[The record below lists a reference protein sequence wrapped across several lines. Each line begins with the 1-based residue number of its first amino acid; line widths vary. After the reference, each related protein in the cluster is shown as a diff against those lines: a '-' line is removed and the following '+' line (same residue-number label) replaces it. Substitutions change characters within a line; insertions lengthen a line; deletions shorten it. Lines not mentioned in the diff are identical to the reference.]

1 MRDYLKIE
9 INHLL
14 GSLLIFIPI
23 GYLLQQIPVAIA
35 LAFIAYFSK
44 HAYYLTKLAYLI
56 NQGARIDPPY
66 PADIWG
72 LIFKEL
78 SRFRS
83 RSRKR
88 KRTLSRFASRFRK
101 VTSSI
106 PDGLILLNKS
116 AGIEWANPAANQLL
130 NISWPRDEN
139 TPLSVHIKHEELSE
153 YLKNPDYSK
162 PLELPSPTNKAVII
176 SLRVTPFGGKKA
188 QRLVVARD
196 ITDVYKLNQTRR
208 DFVSNVSH
216 ELRTPLTVIAG
227 YLENLSEND
236 MLPFQERP
244 FTLMVQQADRMNS
257 IINDLLTLSRLELG
271 HAVSAEKPVAIPEL
285 LRRIIDQAQLLAE
298 QKGGYKITL
307 DVNDSLWLLGE
318 ESELMSA
325 FSNLVFNAIIHSPP
339 GTEIT
344 VTWLRLEN
352 EACLTVTDTG
362 PGIEERHIP
371 RLTERFYRVDKAR
384 SRQSGGTGLGL
395 AIVKH
400 IIGRHDG
407 ELRIS
412 SQLGIGSS
420 FTCAFPEEVTLNKP
434 LTAPDQEEA
443 VNSANDEQ
451 PELTDSS
458 PE

>member
-9 INHLL
+9 FSHLF
-14 GSLLIFIPI
+14 GSLLIFMPI
-23 GYLLQQIPVAIA
+23 GYLLHQLPAA
-35 LAFIAYFSK
+35 AATAFIAYFSK
-44 HAYYLTKLAYLI
+44 HGYYLIRLAMLI
-56 NQGARIDPPY
+56 NQRERIEPPY

-72 LIFKEL
+72 LIYKEI
-78 SRFRS
+78 SRHRT

-116 AGIEWANPAANQLL
+116 ACIEWANPAANQLL

-139 TPLSVHIKHEELSE
+139 AQFIKRINHEGLTD

-162 PLELPSPTNKAVII
+162 PIELPSPINKALIVSI
-176 SLRVTPFGGKKA
+176 RVTPFGGKKA

-196 ITDVYKLNQTRR
+196 ITEVYKLNQTRR

-216 ELRTPLTVIAG
+216 ELRTPLTVISG
-227 YLENLSEND
+227 FLENLGENE

-244 FTLMVQQADRMNS
+244 FTLMQQQAERMNS
-257 IINDLLTLSRLELG
+257 IINDLLALSRLELG
-271 HAVSAEKPVAIPEL
+271 NAPSAEKPVSVPDL
-285 LRRIIDQAQLLAE
+285 LRRIADQAQLLAE
-298 QKGGYKITL
+298 QNGGCQLTL
-307 DVNDSLWLLGE
+307 DVNDNLWLLGE
-318 ESELMSA
+318 ENELMSA
-325 FSNLVFNAIIHSPP
+325 FSNLVFNAIIHTPP
-339 GTEIT
+339 GTEVT
-344 VTWLRLEN
+344 VTWLRLEK

-362 PGIEERHIP
+362 PGIKERHIP

-400 IIGRHDG
+400 IISRHDG

-412 SQLGIGSS
+412 SQLGVGSS
-420 FTCAFPEEVTLNKP
+420 FTCAFPEEMI
-434 LTAPDQEEA
+434 LTKTEKYLVSET
-443 VNSANDEQ
+443 S
-451 PELTDSS
+451 
-458 PE
+458 

>member
-9 INHLL
+9 LNHLL
-14 GSLLIFIPI
+14 GSLLIFMPI
-23 GYLLQQIPVAIA
+23 GYLLHQLPTAA
-35 LAFIAYFSK
+35 ATAFVAYFSK
-44 HAYYLTKLAYLI
+44 HGFYLIRLAVLI
-56 NQGARIDPPY
+56 NQRERIEPPY

-72 LIFKEL
+72 LIYKEI
-78 SRFRS
+78 SRHRT

-116 AGIEWANPAANQLL
+116 ACIEWANPAANQLL

-139 TPLSVHIKHEELSE
+139 AHFIKRINHEGLAD

-162 PLELPSPTNKAVII
+162 PIELPSPINKALIVSI
-176 SLRVTPFGGKKA
+176 RVTPFGGKKA

-196 ITDVYKLNQTRR
+196 ITEVYKLNQTRR

-216 ELRTPLTVIAG
+216 ELRTPLTVISG
-227 YLENLSEND
+227 FLENLGENE

-244 FTLMVQQADRMNS
+244 FALMQQQAERMNS
-257 IINDLLTLSRLELG
+257 IINDLLALSRLELG
-271 HAVSAEKPVAIPEL
+271 NAPSAEKPVAVPDM
-285 LRRIIDQAQLLAE
+285 LRRIVDQAQLLAD
-298 QKGGYKITL
+298 QNGGYRLTL
-307 DVNDSLWLLGE
+307 DVNDNLWLLGE
-318 ESELMSA
+318 ENELMSA
-325 FSNLVFNAIIHSPP
+325 FSNLVYNAIIHTPP

-344 VTWLRLEN
+344 VTWLRLEK

-371 RLTERFYRVDKAR
+371 RLSERFYRVDKAR

-400 IIGRHDG
+400 IISRHDG

-412 SQLGIGSS
+412 SQLGVGSS
-420 FTCAFPEEVTLNKP
+420 FTCAFPEEMI
-434 LTAPDQEEA
+434 LTKKAKYLVSET
-443 VNSANDEQ
+443 S
-451 PELTDSS
+451 
-458 PE
+458 

>member
-1 MRDYLKIE
+1 VRDYLKIE

-14 GSLLIFIPI
+14 GCLLIFIPI
-23 GYLLQQIPVAIA
+23 GYLLQQVSAATMAA
-35 LAFIAYFSK
+35 LIAYFSK
-44 HAYYLTKLAYLI
+44 HGYYLIKLAGLI
-56 NQGARIDPPY
+56 NQGSRIDPPY

-72 LIFKEL
+72 LIYKEL

-88 KRTLSRFASRFRK
+88 KRTLNRFASRFRK

-116 AGIEWANPAANQLL
+116 ACIEWANPAANQLL
-130 NISWPRDEN
+130 DISWPRDEN
-139 TPLSVHIKHEELSE
+139 RPIIERIRHEGLLDFLE
-153 YLKNPDYSK
+153 NPDYTK
-162 PLELPSPTNKAVII
+162 PLDLPSPRNKAVIV
-176 SLRVTPFGGKKA
+176 SLRVTPFGGKKT
-188 QRLVVARD
+188 QRLVVVRD
-196 ITDVYKLNQTRR
+196 ITEVYKLNQTRR

-216 ELRTPLTVIAG
+216 ELRTPLTVITG
-227 YLENLSEND
+227 FLENLGENE
-236 MLPFQERP
+236 MLSFQKRP
-244 FTLMVQQADRMNS
+244 FVLMQQQAERMNS

-271 HAVSAEKPVAIPEL
+271 QAASAEKPVAVPDL

-298 QKGGYKITL
+298 QKGGYRITL
-307 DVNDSLWLLGE
+307 DVNENLWLLGE

-325 FSNLVFNAIIHSPP
+325 FSNLVYNAIIHTPP

-344 VTWLRLEN
+344 VTWLLLEN
-352 EACLTVTDTG
+352 EACLTVIDTG

-412 SQLGIGSS
+412 SKLGEGSS
-420 FTCAFPEEVTLNKP
+420 FTCAFPAELSLNKTADRL
-434 LTAPDQEEA
+434 LTNRP
-443 VNSANDEQ
+443 
-451 PELTDSS
+451 
-458 PE
+458 

>member
-1 MRDYLKIE
+1 VKEYLKIE

-14 GSLLIFIPI
+14 GTLLIFVPI
-23 GYLLQQIPVAIA
+23 GYLVHQIPVAIVVA
-35 LAFIAYFSK
+35 LIAYFTK
-44 HAYYLTKLAYLI
+44 HGYYLIRLAYLI
-56 NQGARIDPPY
+56 NQGTRIDPPY

-72 LIFKEL
+72 LIYKEL

-106 PDGLILLNKS
+106 PDGLVLLNKS
-116 AGIEWANPAANQLL
+116 ANIEWANPAANQLL

-139 TPLSVHIKHEELSE
+139 TPFDEHIRHENLTE
-153 YLKNPDYSK
+153 YLNNPDYSK

-188 QRLVVARD
+188 QRLVVVRD
-196 ITDVYKLNQTRR
+196 ITEVYKLNQTRR

-227 YLENLSEND
+227 YLENLYDND

-244 FTLMVQQADRMNS
+244 FTLMLQQADRMNS

-271 HAVSAEKPVAIPEL
+271 HAPSAEKPVAVPDL

-298 QKGGYKITL
+298 QKGGYTITL
-307 DVNDSLWLLGE
+307 DANDNLWLLGE

-325 FSNLVFNAIIHSPP
+325 FSNLVFNAIIHTPA

-352 EACLTVTDTG
+352 EACLTVTDSG

-407 ELRIS
+407 EIRIS

-420 FTCAFPEEVTLNKP
+420 FTCAFPEEVTLTRP
-434 LTAPDQEEA
+434 PA
-443 VNSANDEQ
+443 NSVEQDEIDPAHDEQ
-451 PELTDSS
+451 PELLDSS
-458 PE
+458 QE

>member
-1 MRDYLKIE
+1 VKNYLIIE

-14 GSLLIFIPI
+14 GSLLIFTPI
-23 GYLLQQIPVAIA
+23 GYLLQQIPAAIA
-35 LAFIAYFSK
+35 LALIAYIAK
-44 HAYYLTKLAYLI
+44 HGYYLVRLTSLI
-56 NQGARIDPPY
+56 SRGKSIDPPY
-66 PADIWG
+66 PADVWG
-72 LIFKEL
+72 LIYKEI

-106 PDGLILLNKS
+106 PDGLVLLNKS
-116 AGIEWANPAANQLL
+116 ANIEWANPAANQLL
-130 NISWPRDEN
+130 SISWPRDEN
-139 TPLSVHIKHEELSE
+139 TPLGTHIKHEHLSE

-162 PLELPSPTNKAVII
+162 PIELPSPNNKAVIL
-176 SLRVTPFGGKKA
+176 SLRITPFGGKKA

-196 ITDVYKLNQTRR
+196 ITEVYKLNQTRR

-227 YLENLSEND
+227 YLENLSDND
-236 MLPFQERP
+236 MLAFQQRP
-244 FTLMVQQADRMNS
+244 FTLMLQQADRMNS
-257 IINDLLTLSRLELG
+257 IINDLLALSRLELG
-271 HAVSAEKPVAIPEL
+271 HAPSAEKPVAVPEL
-285 LRRIIDQAQLLAE
+285 LREIIDQAKPLAE
-298 QKGGYKITL
+298 QKGGYAITL
-307 DVNDSLWLLGE
+307 DVNDNLWLLGE
-318 ESELMSA
+318 QSELMSA
-325 FSNLVFNAIIHSPP
+325 FSNLVFNSIIHTPP

-407 ELRIS
+407 ELKIS
-412 SQLGIGSS
+412 SQLGVGSS
-420 FTCAFPEEVTLNKP
+420 FICAFPEELTLNRP
-434 LTAPDQEEA
+434 PADGRDNPSLSHENQAELLGS
-443 VNSANDEQ
+443 SAD
-451 PELTDSS
+451 
-458 PE
+458 